1 MSVDAQIL
9 AALRNGGA
17 QEISGAELAG
27 QLGISR
33 AAIWAR
39 IEALRHLGYEIEAT
53 PHRGY
58 RLVSSPDVLHADDLL
73 ARLGKVRVIGRDIQ
87 VFQETTSTNDVMEKL
102 ARDGVREG
110 VAVFAE
116 TQTRGRGRMG
126 RNWLSQP
133 GKGLWFSVMLRPA
146 LAPSSATRLMVA
158 AAVALSRSIRLT
170 TGVQPE
176 IKWPNDLLIGG
187 RKVAGILME
196 MHAELDHLRYVILGM
211 GVDVNH
217 VPADFPHSLRSTVT
231 SLAIACKRPVSR
243 AELAVA
249 LLRELDTCYH
259 LVLQGQYA
267 GLSEEWQRH
276 SCTIGQRVRIRIG
289 DRLVEGLAESLDE
302 EGGLMVRTQFGRLEH
317 ILSGVVSLEKND
329 HSAS

>member
-1 MSVDAQIL
+1 MSLDAQIL
-9 AALRNGGA
+9 TALRNGGA
-17 QEISGAELAG
+17 QEISGAELAV

-39 IEALRHLGYEIEAT
+39 IEALRHLGYDIEAT

-126 RNWLSQP
+126 RSWHSQP

-146 LAPSSATRLMVA
+146 LAPSSATRLMIA
-158 AAVALSRSIRLT
+158 AAVALARSIHGV
-170 TGVQPE
+170 TGLQPE

-187 RKVAGILME
+187 RKIAGILME
-196 MHAELDHLRYVILGM
+196 LHAELDHLKYVILGM
-211 GVDVNH
+211 GVNVNH
-217 VPADFPHSLRSTVT
+217 APADLPHNLRYLVS
-231 SLAIACKRPVSR
+231 SLAIECKRPVSR
-243 AELAVA
+243 AEFAVV
-249 LLRELDTCYH
+249 LLRELDVCYH
-259 LVLQGQYA
+259 MVLKGQFA

-289 DRLVEGLAESLDE
+289 DRLVEGLAEALDD
-302 EGGLMVRTQFGRLEH
+302 EGGLLVRTQFGRLEH
-317 ILSGVVSLEKND
+317 ILSGDVSLEKND
-329 HSAS
+329 RLAS